1 VSTNRITSWIL
12 DKLAPALAKL
22 TPVLQTGPIPL
33 AARRYVLEEERKAEH
48 ISIRQHPAMMIP
60 ALTSALGVLLGA
72 AFATV
77 TGLHDSTLILV
88 VWMISV
94 VMILRSLLV
103 VMRWQVQYIV
113 ITAKTFIL
121 TAGVMTRAVTAIP
134 LVNLSGMTLEMTPTG
149 RLMGYA
155 AFRLGADSPVQLVI
169 DYVPYPEQ
177 LYLRIRNAI
186 RAEQDKADAVSGPS
200 PADREPPA
208 TPPDAQASQTSQ
220 ASPDAPVA
228 QSAQPGR
235 TRPAS

>member
-1 VSTNRITSWIL
+1 VSSLRITGWIAEKLSPYL
-12 DKLAPALAKL
+12 DKLN
-22 TPVLQTGPIPL
+22 PVEQTEDLPL
-33 AARRYVLEEERKAEH
+33 AARRYVLEEERKAAH
-48 ISIRQHPAMMIP
+48 ISIRQHPAIMIP

-103 VMRWQVQYIV
+103 VMRWQFQYIV
-113 ITAKTFIL
+113 ITTKTFIL
-121 TAGVMTRAVTAIP
+121 TAGVITRTVTAIP

-186 RAEQDKADAVSGPS
+186 RAEQDKADAASVPS
-200 PADREPPA
+200 PADREPPT
-208 TPPDAQASQTSQ
+208 TPPEAQAPQAPQ
-220 ASPDAPVA
+220 ASPAAPVA